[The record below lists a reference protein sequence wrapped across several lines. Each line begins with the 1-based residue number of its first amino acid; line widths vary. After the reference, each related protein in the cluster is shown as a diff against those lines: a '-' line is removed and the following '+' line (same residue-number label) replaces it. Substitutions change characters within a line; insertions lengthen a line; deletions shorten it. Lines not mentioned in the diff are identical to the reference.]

1 MAVKTNASM
10 LKNSATLQSD
20 IKNMEGEVIKLT
32 NEISDNFVAIWK
44 KTEQTQLLINEIKIL
59 EKENIE
65 KKNTIL
71 ELNKKIAW
79 NNVWLNE
86 NTKKR
91 ILPGTRVWDWNLYI

>member
-20 IKNMEGEVIKLT
+20 IKNMKGEVIKLT
-32 NEISDNFVAIWK
+32 NEISDNFVTIWK
-44 KTEQTQLLINEIKIL
+44 NKEQAQILIDQIKIL

-65 KKNTIL
+65 KEKLRL
-71 ELNKKIAW
+71 ELNKQIAW
-79 NNVWLNE
+79 SNAWLNE

-91 ILPGTRVWDWNLYI
+91 ILPGTRIWDWNIYI